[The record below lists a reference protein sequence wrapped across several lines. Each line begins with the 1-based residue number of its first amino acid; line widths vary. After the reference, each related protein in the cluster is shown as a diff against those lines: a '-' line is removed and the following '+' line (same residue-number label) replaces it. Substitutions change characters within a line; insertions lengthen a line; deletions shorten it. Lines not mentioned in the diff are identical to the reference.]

1 MLSRV
6 FGSWVRLVSVL
17 MLLAGCG
24 STGSSAAPSSP
35 AGESKALRLG
45 STPWVPFTAEEGQPR
60 VAAYLVERAL
70 ERAGY
75 EAHTTIVPDGA
86 LTPALEQGRFDGS
99 AALWPSDDR
108 RAYLIYSKPYLENRL
123 VLVGGRGA
131 DVSAKSFSDL
141 RGKRIAIVEG
151 YAYGPELD
159 STQGPTFARV
169 ASSQESIR
177 AVLDGKADYCLL
189 DALLVEFL
197 FEEHAKEAPEKLE
210 VGKTPLIRRTLHF
223 AVRKA
228 LPNAERIVERFNE
241 VLGDMVRDGTYNLAL
256 QVSWITADVDG
267 DGKAELVRQGPVGT
281 SPPTHSYQLFQG
293 STESANTSGVPR
305 VVTQEEQTRYYVNG
319 RAYNSW
325 EEIPD
330 SLKLQPGANPAGGG
344 GHPQV
349 KLIEW

>member
-1 MLSRV
+1 LIFV
-6 FGSWVRLVSVL
+6 VSSLWFV
-17 MLLAGCG
+17 GCG
-24 STGSSAAPSSP
+24 SPSSP
-35 AGESKALRLG
+35 AAPSGSNVLKLG
-45 STPWVPFTAEEGQPR
+45 STPWVPFTGEQGQPR

-70 ERAGY
+70 ERAGF

-99 AALWPSDDR
+99 AALWPSPDR
-108 RAYLIYSKPYLENRL
+108 EAYLLYSKPYMENRL
-123 VLVGGRGA
+123 VLVGGKGS
-131 DVSAKSFSDL
+131 DVSARSFADL

-159 STQGPTFARV
+159 SAREPNFVRV
-169 ASSQESIR
+169 ASSKASIQ
-177 AVLDGKADYCLL
+177 AVLSGQADYCLL

-197 FEEHAKEAPEKLE
+197 FEEHPKEAPERLE
-210 VGKTPLIRRTLHF
+210 VGRTALIRRPLHF

-228 LPNAERIVERFNE
+228 LPNAQAIIQGFND
-241 VLGDMVRDGTYNLAL
+241 VLGAMVRDGTYNLAL
-256 QVSWITADVDG
+256 QVSWISADVDG
-267 DGKAELVRQGPVGT
+267 DGRPELVHEGPVGT
-281 SPPTHSYQLFQG
+281 APPTHSYQLVQG
-293 STESANTSGVPR
+293 SSEGGSAEGTPR
-305 VVTQEEQTRYYVNG
+305 VVSQEEQTRYYVNG

-330 SLKLQPGANPAGGG
+330 SLKLQPGANAPGGS